1 MGSGEVGGAGIRR
14 GRRPDIPG
22 DIIGQ
27 RTAVNLQP
35 PSLVLLGAQ
44 HIRMLEATHA
54 RIPQTAPMAPAV
66 PPEKKPIIEKTELPH
81 TRAVDARTR
90 TTHVHRGHMHEPS

>member
-1 MGSGEVGGAGIRR
+1 MAASKVGRLAIARLCGVAVLCML
-14 GRRPDIPG
+14 PS
-22 DIIGQ
+22 

-90 TTHVHRGHMHEPS
+90 TTHVHRGHMPS